1 MLSFSFIF
9 RLVQSSNDLL
19 KHLILAMFLWSF
31 ASFCCSLLMI
41 QMELVKFNSEPLA
54 AEFSFSIHCFI
65 IYSHTRKS
73 TL

>member
-1 MLSFSFIF
+1 MLFISFIF
-9 RLVQSSNDLL
+9 RLVQSSIDLL

-54 AEFSFSIHCFI
+54 AEFSLTIYYFM